1 MKRAEI
7 TFRSDARE
15 LEKLA
20 ARLERAEKSFAKK
33 RAAAEKMGVADW
45 TVDEWR
51 TWIETVETTENG
63 WIVNKADVKKNG
75 AFNDMYFAEQEIADV
90 KARIEKAEARFEK
103 SRAAVEAVYKK
114 IREEEDLK
122 KKEALAKAEFEQE
135 KKEWAKDG
143 IELEGRYYGR
153 TPNGAKFWVE
163 RNHGFT
169 NRSFHCFTLTIGG
182 ETVFTSGEFWRCY
195 AVIRKR

>member
-7 TFRSDARE
+7 TLRSEARE

-20 ARLERAEKSFAKK
+20 ARLERAEKAYAKK
-33 RAAAEKMGVADW
+33 LAAAEKLGVAEW
-45 TVDEWR
+45 TCEDYQN
-51 TWIETVETTENG
+51 WIETVETQNG

-75 AFNDMYFAEQEIADV
+75 AWFDLARAEREIADA
-90 KARIEKAEARFEK
+90 KERIEKAEARFEN
-103 SRAAVEAVYKK
+103 SRMAVETLYKE
-114 IREEEDLK
+114 IREVEDLK

-153 TPNGAKFWVE
+153 TPNGE
-163 RNHGFT
+163 RFAIVGNNGVT
-169 NRSFHCFTLTIGG
+169 MRSFHCFTLYIGG

>member
-7 TFRSDARE
+7 TLRSDARE

-20 ARLERAEKSFAKK
+20 ARLERAEKAYAKK
-33 RAAAEKMGVADW
+33 LAAAEKLGVAEW
-45 TVDEWR
+45 TREDRQE
-51 TWIETVETTENG
+51 WIETVETKNG
-63 WIVNKADVKKNG
+63 WIVNKADAKKNG
-75 AFNDMYFAEQEIADV
+75 AWFDLGMAVLEVEEI
-90 KARIEKAEARFEK
+90 KTKIEKAEARFEK